1 MSSHYIVALGTFMF
15 IAESAVRLS
24 IYRGGERAGHSV
36 AWGVVRGIT
45 LSCAERT
52 HRIWAVW
59 FPHLIMLV
67 MLPTAVGFG
76 ELTLA
81 MTAQDPVTSR
91 LLYLYGYLLLL
102 SGLGAAIGVP
112 LLIIGTSKRI
122 RADRLGFVSEH
133 QAASKPE
140 RGQRPVD

>member
-1 MSSHYIVALGTFMF
+1 MSSHYIVALGTFIF
-15 IAESAVRLS
+15 IAEFAVRLG

-45 LSCAERT
+45 LSRAERAQ
-52 HRIWAVW
+52 RIWTVW
-59 FPHLIMLV
+59 FPHLVMLV

-81 MTAQDPVTSR
+81 VTAPDEVTRR
-91 LLYLYGYLLLL
+91 LLYLYGYLQLL

-112 LLIIGTSKRI
+112 LLIAGVSRRIG
-122 RADRLGFVSEH
+122 ADQVGFVSNG
-133 QAASKPE
+133 A
-140 RGQRPVD
+140 GD